1 MKCLVSAHGLFP
13 EVDHS
18 SPHTPSF
25 LLMGSMYVFPWWLSE
40 RMGSAFV
47 TILVKNN
54 LLEWHIWLVFCF
66 FFFNVLFFFL
76 FLFSLPVFCLYAVCL
91 KFMVSSLV
99 LHLQDFLMRNGR
111 AFCFVCGIQSTHGGL
126 DTILG
131 SQYVHILIVSS
142 NWLLPS
148 LF

>member
-1 MKCLVSAHGLFP
+1 
-13 EVDHS
+13 
-18 SPHTPSF
+18 
-25 LLMGSMYVFPWWLSE
+25 
-40 RMGSAFV
+40 MGSAFV